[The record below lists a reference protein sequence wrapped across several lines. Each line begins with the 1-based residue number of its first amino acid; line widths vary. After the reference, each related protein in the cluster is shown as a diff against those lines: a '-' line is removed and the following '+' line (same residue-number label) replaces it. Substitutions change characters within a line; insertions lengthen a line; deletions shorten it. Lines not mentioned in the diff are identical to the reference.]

1 MSANWRQKIDPQ
13 ALPTA
18 SFDWGL
24 IKWFVTPDA
33 MPGANLTFGEV
44 VLLPG
49 LGHDRHNHPDAEE
62 ILYILSGE
70 GLQMV
75 DDGEPFPVKAGEVI
89 YIPTAIYHSTLNTGW
104 QPLRL
109 LALYNPGG
117 SEKLLT
123 ELPDYRAYPAGEVPR
138 LTRG

>member
-13 ALPTA
+13 DLPTA

-62 ILYILSGE
+62 ILSGLAE
-70 GLQMV
+70 KEPAIQLLRAQARIQRGDGKTALAMLQPIRE
-75 DDGEPFPVKAGEVI
+75 DAQR
-89 YIPTAIYHSTLNTGW
+89 H
-104 QPLRL
+104 RL
-109 LALYNPGG
+109 P
-117 SEKLLT
+117 
-123 ELPDYRAYPAGEVPR
+123 
-138 LTRG
+138 